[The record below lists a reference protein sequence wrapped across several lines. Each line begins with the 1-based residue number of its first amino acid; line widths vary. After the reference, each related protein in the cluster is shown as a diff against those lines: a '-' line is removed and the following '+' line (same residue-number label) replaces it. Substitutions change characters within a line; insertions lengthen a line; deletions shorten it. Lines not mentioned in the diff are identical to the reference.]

1 MRKIYLL
8 ISLWISAA
16 CMVQA
21 QVPTCNTQ
29 ALNVPTVLNVEA
41 NNAGVFHIELSQ
53 WKELSTKFTWTGD
66 SALNMLMGNSCN
78 FLPSQSDPNIVGAVT
93 LQNGVGYTIAPK
105 DWDKLTSKTDAEG
118 KIYFRMLT
126 AKKGV
131 LKVEIVE
138 NEPVQEVIDWNQ
150 AVEFDFDNANQYPG
164 DNNKKLFHV
173 DLQQVE
179 SGKGLILFMQN
190 LSQTQSTTLYVEGF
204 LVSGGKVTYTM
215 TEDMFLNAKQKRNFL
230 LDADM
235 VTMAKNSG
243 AKIYIRLKANQPVEC
258 TTTEVTADTED
269 IDCLN
274 AAEINWPTTN
284 VPAGTK
290 WYRID
295 LNGKLAANQAL
306 KITGQNVGNAM
317 ANVDLALSLNCPS
330 TGLTTTKV
338 SLQKGDLITK
348 TLDNALIAMLND
360 SVAWIK
366 VTTNQPLKLTLETE
380 AYTPQTLNVTGTV
393 INVVDGTWYS
403 INANETKWFAIAKAD
418 FVKAGYKPVLTI
430 ENLTNTNANIEGNAL
445 LQRVG
450 GEPISKA
457 LSLYAKQV
465 LVKEIGANLI
475 SSMSSDTL
483 FVQIQPTQNI
493 QFQARLMGKKEN
505 QSCMSGRVFDWNN
518 ENLQQAGTETWWK
531 VPIANAKANN
541 TKDVKITVQN
551 LAAQTNNVA
560 VSFTFDCA
568 NSDPMGQTLTI
579 PAGQQIQR
587 VLDYPN
593 YAYLANDTVY
603 LLVNTQQNIK
613 ITATLVDRPVVPTDD
628 ACLTA
633 IVAQVDTDIQ
643 IKGNMAE
650 QWFKVNLQQFK
661 DSTRVLPRI
670 TITNLSNN
678 VANVT
683 GAYTFECPA
692 PQELTEQTLSIQ
704 PKEAYTKTITR
715 DLVEAYDAQWAYL
728 RIKSTDS
735 LIVRVDFVDPNE
747 GQDCSTAKWFNMHGN
762 NIQEQNTV
770 LWWKVP
776 LAELKQDN
784 LHNIQIHV
792 ENLGDA
798 AAQVSG
804 TIGFTCP
811 SDGAMARTLT
821 IPAHSTS
828 GAELDYSMYAYLDGD
843 FAYICLATNQQ
854 INIYTTLVDRPI
866 EPADSACLQAILV
879 QPKQL
884 VTHTQPTAWYKIG
897 VQPFRDSL
905 QISNLLPRV
914 IITNKSNQTNKIQGK
929 LSFVCPT
936 DGVLQD
942 ATISLQPNSEYTK
955 MVPEDLITSL
965 KNDIDTIYL
974 QIQADA
980 EITFIVDWVNPN
992 EGQDCKH
999 ARYFNWY
1006 GNNIQ
1011 EAGFPT
1017 WWQIPIEGI
1026 KDSTKYDLKIHI
1038 ENLDPVASAHINAT
1052 MKFDCEQEP
1061 VLQRPITLAAGS
1073 QIEQV
1078 LSYSSYATL
1087 ASDIIYIYV
1096 TSDKKINIYAEL
1108 VPREII
1114 TPDDACLQ
1122 AIVAEAETDIKLNAF
1137 VSQWYKIGIE
1147 QFRQHLAVGELPKLT
1162 INNRGNI
1169 ATHIELA
1176 YAPMCPVDYKM
1187 VTKEQTIDSMATWTY
1202 MGTQEMIDAIGAD
1215 TVYFRLLSEQN
1226 IVFRVDWI
1234 SENEGESCTEA
1245 NMFNWYG
1252 DNFQQ
1257 ANQQTWWEVALDPM
1271 KDPNYDGV
1279 KIFIENLSQ
1288 TDSAT
1293 VKASLARWT
1302 CEDGLFINR
1311 YIDIPAGQISEFA
1324 TTDLASV
1331 AIDTALL
1338 RINSNQDLRIYAVLI
1353 PLGEAEKDSACIDA
1367 MYVVPNTDY
1376 PQAAGT
1382 TQWYKFDV
1390 QQFRDSLTISNILP
1404 RIKVANQENVSTTLK
1419 SSFAFD
1425 CPSGM
1430 SLMVQSAEVQA
1441 GDTAIKTISKDLIES
1456 LDSSVDTMFVRLYA
1470 EGDVILRVDWHDP
1483 RIDTVHVYDS
1493 ICYGDSI
1500 MFGSKAL
1507 YTTGTYVDTLT
1518 NLTTGDSIVYMHLM
1532 VANPTIQMPID
1543 TIAVM
1548 RGESYLWHTWQDVT
1562 INQAGLHYDTAYN
1575 SFNCD
1580 SVYYALH
1587 LVYND
1592 SVVLYDTLCYGDSL
1606 WFGDEYL
1613 YTSGLYIDS
1622 LTNETQGDSIVYL
1635 HLLVADQPVTM
1646 PTDSVALMRGETYVW
1661 HTWQD
1666 VTINQA
1672 GLHYD
1677 TAYNSFNCDSVYY
1690 SLRLV
1695 YNDSVVLCDTLC
1707 YGDSLWFGDEY
1718 LYTSGLYIDS
1728 LTNETQ
1734 GDSIVYLHLLVAD
1747 QPVTMPTDSV
1757 ALMRGETYVWHTWQD
1772 VTINQ
1777 AGLHYDTA
1785 YNSFNCDS
1793 VYYTLHLV
1801 YNDSVVLYDTLCYGD
1816 SIWFGDEYL
1825 YTSGLYIDSLTNETQ
1840 GDSIVYL
1847 NLLVADQP
1855 LVMTQ
1860 TDAFCKGTT
1869 YTWHTYKDIVLSQAG
1884 TYNDTAYNSFG
1895 CDSVYYELVLTENPT
1910 YNKTT
1915 VKTICES
1922 ELPYLFA
1929 DTTFNTV
1936 GVHTYSYYT
1945 TTILGCDSVEH
1956 IQLTVLP
1963 IYRDTLYATTCDNQP
1978 YEWVGHNLTFTQA
1991 GIYADTL
1998 TAASTNCDS
2007 ICVLNLTVYPT
2018 AASEFDYTM
2027 CEGDSMTIDSISW
2040 YKTTGD
2046 YAATLKTIH
2055 GCDSVVTV
2063 HLTVKPLY
2071 RDTTK
2076 GAICQGEVFMWK
2088 GKPYNIQG
2096 TYYDTLPA
2104 LTDVECDSIQVLQLT
2119 VHPTFKETLQT
2130 AICPGELYYWRGNN
2144 YSKEGI
2150 YYDSLQTI
2158 NGCDSIYELQLTFNP
2173 VYNDTVDMQICRGDS
2188 LLFDNE
2194 WIKNSGVYTKPLTS
2208 IYGCDSIVT
2217 WNVTMLRTFT
2227 SSYSMEICQGE
2238 TIKFGNQTISQ
2249 VGVYVDTLTAINGCD
2264 SIVTLNLVNV
2274 IQPVYAPV
2282 ETINMCNGAP
2292 YSWRGVEYKQSGTYY
2307 DTIQSFVTGCDS
2319 IMTLKLTIT
2328 PKYEFVDS
2336 AQICN
2341 GVTYTW
2347 RGKQLTQTGYYVDSL
2362 TTTTGCDSVYALK
2375 LVVYNSIYQEDSAT
2389 ICEGE
2394 TFNWRGKDYTKAG
2407 TYTDKVATQTGCD
2420 DVYVLKLN
2428 VTPKR
2433 YGKQELDVCVG
2444 DSVMYNNEWFTAGT
2458 HTVILTSQL
2467 GCDSVVTLKVNQLP
2481 QLTGED
2487 FATICANETYQWYGQ
2502 SITKAGDYQTKVKS
2516 AVTGCDSIITLHVS
2530 VIDTTHTI
2538 VFDTVCPD
2546 ESLLFYYDTLQ
2557 SVLGCDSI
2565 IEHHPVHAQVP
2576 QMPDLQEL
2584 DALPQLVCGET
2595 VRLIEADAAV
2605 QDYISNMNND
2615 NIMLIESFEWEQQDS
2630 VGNFKP
2636 LAVDHKVKANDE
2648 GIVIRLKIETSC
2660 GVYYSQP
2667 TTIHVEMPSTDN
2679 TDTYKQLPALSK
2691 YDGWMIMLD
2700 INAIQNMGYNPKPE
2714 DVVWYRIV
2722 GEPDPIANIV
2732 DDVPVGYGFY
2742 YSENDRLT
2750 GGYYAIVTMITPVNN
2765 GCDIIFRS
2773 DYIMSMLPQHKISIQ
2788 PTQIESGEPIKVI
2801 ELNPE
2806 ETTTLKMYD
2815 AVGHLMGVET
2825 VTGSSIFTIHPH
2837 GPAGTYFLHVT
2848 TQSSNETFMYM
2859 ITK

>member
-1 MRKIYLL
+1 M
-8 ISLWISAA
+8 
-16 CMVQA
+16 
-21 QVPTCNTQ
+21 
-29 ALNVPTVLNVEA
+29 
-41 NNAGVFHIELSQ
+41 
-53 WKELSTKFTWTGD
+53 
-66 SALNMLMGNSCN
+66 
-78 FLPSQSDPNIVGAVT
+78 
-93 LQNGVGYTIAPK
+93 
-105 DWDKLTSKTDAEG
+105 
-118 KIYFRMLT
+118 
-126 AKKGV
+126 
-131 LKVEIVE
+131 
-138 NEPVQEVIDWNQ
+138 
-150 AVEFDFDNANQYPG
+150 
-164 DNNKKLFHV
+164 
-173 DLQQVE
+173 
-179 SGKGLILFMQN
+179 
-190 LSQTQSTTLYVEGF
+190 
-204 LVSGGKVTYTM
+204 
-215 TEDMFLNAKQKRNFL
+215 
-230 LDADM
+230 
-235 VTMAKNSG
+235 
-243 AKIYIRLKANQPVEC
+243 
-258 TTTEVTADTED
+258 
-269 IDCLN
+269 
-274 AAEINWPTTN
+274 
-284 VPAGTK
+284 
-290 WYRID
+290 
-295 LNGKLAANQAL
+295 
-306 KITGQNVGNAM
+306 
-317 ANVDLALSLNCPS
+317 
-330 TGLTTTKV
+330 
-338 SLQKGDLITK
+338 
-348 TLDNALIAMLND
+348 
-360 SVAWIK
+360 
-366 VTTNQPLKLTLETE
+366 
-380 AYTPQTLNVTGTV
+380 
-393 INVVDGTWYS
+393 
-403 INANETKWFAIAKAD
+403 
-418 FVKAGYKPVLTI
+418 
-430 ENLTNTNANIEGNAL
+430 
-445 LQRVG
+445 
-450 GEPISKA
+450 
-457 LSLYAKQV
+457 
-465 LVKEIGANLI
+465 
-475 SSMSSDTL
+475 
-483 FVQIQPTQNI
+483 
-493 QFQARLMGKKEN
+493 
-505 QSCMSGRVFDWNN
+505 
-518 ENLQQAGTETWWK
+518 
-531 VPIANAKANN
+531 
-541 TKDVKITVQN
+541 
-551 LAAQTNNVA
+551 
-560 VSFTFDCA
+560 
-568 NSDPMGQTLTI
+568 
-579 PAGQQIQR
+579 
-587 VLDYPN
+587 
-593 YAYLANDTVY
+593 
-603 LLVNTQQNIK
+603 
-613 ITATLVDRPVVPTDD
+613 
-628 ACLTA
+628 
-633 IVAQVDTDIQ
+633 
-643 IKGNMAE
+643 
-650 QWFKVNLQQFK
+650 
-661 DSTRVLPRI
+661 
-670 TITNLSNN
+670 
-678 VANVT
+678 
-683 GAYTFECPA
+683 
-692 PQELTEQTLSIQ
+692 
-704 PKEAYTKTITR
+704 
-715 DLVEAYDAQWAYL
+715 
-728 RIKSTDS
+728 
-735 LIVRVDFVDPNE
+735 
-747 GQDCSTAKWFNMHGN
+747 
-762 NIQEQNTV
+762 
-770 LWWKVP
+770 
-776 LAELKQDN
+776 
-784 LHNIQIHV
+784 
-792 ENLGDA
+792 
-798 AAQVSG
+798 
-804 TIGFTCP
+804 
-811 SDGAMARTLT
+811 
-821 IPAHSTS
+821 
-828 GAELDYSMYAYLDGD
+828 
-843 FAYICLATNQQ
+843 
-854 INIYTTLVDRPI
+854 
-866 EPADSACLQAILV
+866 
-879 QPKQL
+879 
-884 VTHTQPTAWYKIG
+884 
-897 VQPFRDSL
+897 
-905 QISNLLPRV
+905 
-914 IITNKSNQTNKIQGK
+914 
-929 LSFVCPT
+929 
-936 DGVLQD
+936 
-942 ATISLQPNSEYTK
+942 
-955 MVPEDLITSL
+955 
-965 KNDIDTIYL
+965 
-974 QIQADA
+974 
-980 EITFIVDWVNPN
+980 
-992 EGQDCKH
+992 
-999 ARYFNWY
+999 
-1006 GNNIQ
+1006 
-1011 EAGFPT
+1011 
-1017 WWQIPIEGI
+1017 
-1026 KDSTKYDLKIHI
+1026 
-1038 ENLDPVASAHINAT
+1038 
-1052 MKFDCEQEP
+1052 
-1061 VLQRPITLAAGS
+1061 
-1073 QIEQV
+1073 
-1078 LSYSSYATL
+1078 
-1087 ASDIIYIYV
+1087 
-1096 TSDKKINIYAEL
+1096 
-1108 VPREII
+1108 
-1114 TPDDACLQ
+1114 
-1122 AIVAEAETDIKLNAF
+1122 
-1137 VSQWYKIGIE
+1137 
-1147 QFRQHLAVGELPKLT
+1147 
-1162 INNRGNI
+1162 
-1169 ATHIELA
+1169 
-1176 YAPMCPVDYKM
+1176 
-1187 VTKEQTIDSMATWTY
+1187 
-1202 MGTQEMIDAIGAD
+1202 
-1215 TVYFRLLSEQN
+1215 
-1226 IVFRVDWI
+1226 
-1234 SENEGESCTEA
+1234 
-1245 NMFNWYG
+1245 
-1252 DNFQQ
+1252 
-1257 ANQQTWWEVALDPM
+1257 
-1271 KDPNYDGV
+1271 
-1279 KIFIENLSQ
+1279 
-1288 TDSAT
+1288 
-1293 VKASLARWT
+1293 
-1302 CEDGLFINR
+1302 
-1311 YIDIPAGQISEFA
+1311 
-1324 TTDLASV
+1324 
-1331 AIDTALL
+1331 
-1338 RINSNQDLRIYAVLI
+1338 
-1353 PLGEAEKDSACIDA
+1353 
-1367 MYVVPNTDY
+1367 
-1376 PQAAGT
+1376 
-1382 TQWYKFDV
+1382 
-1390 QQFRDSLTISNILP
+1390 
-1404 RIKVANQENVSTTLK
+1404 
-1419 SSFAFD
+1419 
-1425 CPSGM
+1425 
-1430 SLMVQSAEVQA
+1430 
-1441 GDTAIKTISKDLIES
+1441 
-1456 LDSSVDTMFVRLYA
+1456 
-1470 EGDVILRVDWHDP
+1470 
-1483 RIDTVHVYDS
+1483 
-1493 ICYGDSI
+1493 
-1500 MFGSKAL
+1500 
-1507 YTTGTYVDTLT
+1507 
-1518 NLTTGDSIVYMHLM
+1518 
-1532 VANPTIQMPID
+1532 
-1543 TIAVM
+1543 
-1548 RGESYLWHTWQDVT
+1548 
-1562 INQAGLHYDTAYN
+1562 
-1575 SFNCD
+1575 
-1580 SVYYALH
+1580 
-1587 LVYND
+1587 
-1592 SVVLYDTLCYGDSL
+1592 
-1606 WFGDEYL
+1606 
-1613 YTSGLYIDS
+1613 
-1622 LTNETQGDSIVYL
+1622 
-1635 HLLVADQPVTM
+1635 
-1646 PTDSVALMRGETYVW
+1646 
-1661 HTWQD
+1661 
-1666 VTINQA
+1666 
-1672 GLHYD
+1672 
-1677 TAYNSFNCDSVYY
+1677 
-1690 SLRLV
+1690 
-1695 YNDSVVLCDTLC
+1695 
-1707 YGDSLWFGDEY
+1707 
-1718 LYTSGLYIDS
+1718 
-1728 LTNETQ
+1728 
-1734 GDSIVYLHLLVAD
+1734 AD

-1884 TYNDTAYNSFG
+1884 TYKDTAYNSFG

-2119 VHPTFKETLQT
+2119 VHPTFKETLQM

-2144 YSKEGI
+2144 YNKEGI

-2173 VYNDTVDMQICRGDS
+2173 VYNDTFDMEICRGDS
-2188 LLFDNE
+2188 LWFADE
-2194 WIKNSGVYTKPLTS
+2194 WIKSSGVYTKTLSS
-2208 IYGCDSIVT
+2208 IYNCDSVVT
-2217 WNVTMLRTFT
+2217 WNVTILRDFATT
-2227 SSYSMEICQGE
+2227 YTRDICQGE
-2238 TIKFGNQTISQ
+2238 TITFGQHTITSA
-2249 VGVYVDTLTAINGCD
+2249 GVYVDTLVAVNGCD
-2264 SIVTLNLVNV
+2264 SIITLQVLNV
-2274 IQPVYAPV
+2274 IQPVYGPQEV
-2282 ETINMCNGAP
+2282 INLCNGTP
-2292 YSWRGVEYKQSGTYY
+2292 YQWHGTTYTKTGVYY
-2307 DTIQSFVTGCDS
+2307 DTITSLVTGCDS
-2319 IMTLKLTIT
+2319 IMTLNLTIT

-2375 LVVYNSIYQEDSAT
+2375 LVVHNSIYQEDSAT

-2407 TYTDKVATQTGCD
+2407 TYTDKVVTQSGCD

-2444 DSVMYNNEWFTAGT
+2444 DSVMYNNEWFTAGI

-2765 GCDIIFRS
+2765 ECDIIFRS